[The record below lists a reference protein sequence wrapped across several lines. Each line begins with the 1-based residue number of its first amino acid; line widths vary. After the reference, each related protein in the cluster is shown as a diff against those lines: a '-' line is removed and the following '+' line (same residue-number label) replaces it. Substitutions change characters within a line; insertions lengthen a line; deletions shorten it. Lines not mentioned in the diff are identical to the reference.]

1 MKHPE
6 FLRWLLL
13 ALVFTL
19 VCPVAA
25 QNYYPATIGNTWIL
39 ESDTGEDRRT
49 YTLEG
54 PETVEGK
61 ELTILKIETVGPDIE
76 IPDIDRYFV
85 SVGDEVIGLH
95 KTVLDEGTLGTVT
108 AVFEPA
114 ATFFR
119 LRLAVGDKWEIPA
132 ELKLEVRGIEIA
144 LKNITDVEVVALET
158 VETPAGT
165 FENCAKVKL
174 RQRVTSV
181 FLNLD
186 STSYQWLAPDV
197 GPVKYLNINS
207 DGSDG
212 SEYHLVNFKLGSP
225 YDVNGDGTVNI
236 LDLVLVSSRFGQAD
250 ADADVNG
257 DGVVNILDLTLIAG
271 NFGN

>member
-6 FLRWLLL
+6 FLRWLML

-49 YTLEG
+49 YTLEA
-54 PETVEGK
+54 PETVEDE
-61 ELTILKIETVGPDIE
+61 ELTILKIETVGPDLDT
-76 IPDIDRYFV
+76 PDIDRFFV
-85 SVGDEVIGLH
+85 SVGDEEIGLH
-95 KTVLDEGTLGTVT
+95 KTILDEGTLGIIT

-119 LRLAVGDKWEIPA
+119 LRLAVDDTWEFSADKITLQGREIG
-132 ELKLEVRGIEIA
+132 LEH
-144 LKNITDVEVVALET
+144 ITDVEVVAIET

-174 RQRVTSV
+174 QLRVTSA
-181 FLNLD
+181 FLNLV

-197 GPVKYLNINS
+197 GPVKYLDLNS

-212 SEYHLVNFKLGSP
+212 SEYNLVSFKLGSP

-271 NFGN
+271 NFAN

>member
-6 FLRWLLL
+6 FSRWLML

-19 VCPVAA
+19 AGPVAA
-25 QNYYPATIGNTWIL
+25 QNYYPATIGNMWIL

-61 ELTILKIETVGPDIE
+61 ELTIFKIVTVGPDIDP
-76 IPDIDRYFV
+76 PDIDRYFV
-85 SVGDEVIGLH
+85 SVGDEEIGLH
-95 KTVLDEGTLGTVT
+95 KTILNQPPLGTIT

-114 ATFFR
+114 APFFR
-119 LRLAVGDKWEIPA
+119 LRLAVGDTWEFSVDKVTIQGR
-132 ELKLEVRGIEIA
+132 EFGLE
-144 LKNITDVEVVALET
+144 NITDVEVVAIET

-174 RQRVTSV
+174 RQRVTAA
-181 FLNLD
+181 FLTRNLD

-197 GPVKYLNINS
+197 GPVKYRNS
-207 DGSDG
+207 DGI
-212 SEYHLVNFKLGSP
+212 EYNLVRFSPP
-225 YDVNGDGTVNI
+225 YDVNGDGIVNV
-236 LDLVLVSSRFGQAD
+236 LDLVFVASRFGQTDAAAD
-250 ADADVNG
+250 LNG

>member
-6 FLRWLLL
+6 FLRWLML

-19 VCPVAA
+19 VSPVAA

-61 ELTILKIETVGPDIE
+61 EFTVLKIATEGPRLET
-76 IPDIDRYFV
+76 PDIDRYFV
-85 SVGDEVIGLH
+85 SVGDEEIGLH
-95 KTVLDEGTLGTVT
+95 KTILDEGSLGTVT

-119 LRLAVGDKWEIPA
+119 LRLAVGDTWKISA
-132 ELKLEVRGIEIA
+132 ELKLTVLGREID
-144 LKNITDVEVVALET
+144 LENTTDVEVVSLEK

-186 STSYQWLAPDV
+186 ATSYQWLAPDV
-197 GPVKYLNINS
+197 GPVKYINS
-207 DGSDG
+207 DGI
-212 SEYHLVNFKLGSP
+212 EYHLVSFKMGPS
-225 YDVNGDGTVNI
+225 YDVNGDGAVNV
-236 LDLVLVSSRFGQAD
+236 LDLVFVASRFGQAD
-250 ADADVNG
+250 AAADLNG
-257 DGVVNILDLTLIAG
+257 DGMVNILDLTLIAG

>member
-6 FLRWLLL
+6 FSRWLIL

-19 VCPVAA
+19 AGPVAA

-54 PETVEGK
+54 PETVDGK
-61 ELTILKIETVGPDIE
+61 ELTILKIETVGPDLDT
-76 IPDIDRYFV
+76 PDIDRYFV
-85 SVGDEVIGLH
+85 SVGDEEIGLH
-95 KTVLDEGTLGTVT
+95 KTILDEGTLGTIT
-108 AVFEPA
+108 AVLEPA

-119 LRLAVGDKWEIPA
+119 LRLAVGDTWEISA
-132 ELKLEVRGIEIA
+132 GLKLTVLGREIG
-144 LKNITDVEVVALET
+144 LENITDVEVVEVET

-174 RQRVTSV
+174 RQRVTSA

-186 STSYQWLAPDV
+186 STSYQWLAPDI
-197 GPVKYLNINS
+197 GPVKYLNS
-207 DGSDG
+207 DGID
-212 SEYHLVNFKLGSP
+212 YNLVSFKIGSP
-225 YDVNGDGTVNI
+225 YDVNGDGTVNV
-236 LDLVLVSSRFGQAD
+236 LDLVFVASRFGQTDAAAD
-250 ADADVNG
+250 LNG

>member
-1 MKHPE
+1 MKRPE
-6 FLRWLLL
+6 FLRWLIL

-19 VCPVAA
+19 AGPVAA
-25 QNYYPATIGNTWIL
+25 QNYYPATIGNMWIL

-61 ELTILKIETVGPDIE
+61 ELTILKIETVGPDIDP
-76 IPDIDRYFV
+76 PDIDRYFV
-85 SVGDEVIGLH
+85 SVGDEEIGLH
-95 KTVLDEGTLGTVT
+95 KTILDQAPFDTIT
-108 AVFEPA
+108 AVLEPA

-119 LRLAVGDKWEIPA
+119 LRLAVGDTWEISA
-132 ELKLEVRGIEIA
+132 ELKLPVLGREIA
-144 LKNITDVEVVALET
+144 LANITDVEVVAIET

-174 RQRVTSV
+174 QQRVTST
-181 FLNLD
+181 FLTLD

-197 GPVKYLNINS
+197 GPVKYLNVNS

-212 SEYHLVNFKLGSP
+212 IEYNLVSFKIGSP

-236 LDLVLVSSRFGQAD
+236 LDLVFVASRFGQTDAAAD
-250 ADADVNG
+250 LNG

>member
-1 MKHPE
+1 M
-6 FLRWLLL
+6 
-13 ALVFTL
+13 
-19 VCPVAA
+19 
-25 QNYYPATIGNTWIL
+25 
-39 ESDTGEDRRT
+39 
-49 YTLEG
+49 
-54 PETVEGK
+54 
-61 ELTILKIETVGPDIE
+61 
-76 IPDIDRYFV
+76 

-95 KTVLDEGTLGTVT
+95 KTILDEGTLGTVT

-119 LRLAVGDKWEIPA
+119 LRLAEGDTWEIPA
-132 ELKLEVRGIEIA
+132 ELKLIVLGREIDLA
-144 LKNITDVEVVALET
+144 NITDVEVVALET

-197 GPVKYLNINS
+197 GPVKYLNS
-207 DGSDG
+207 DGI
-212 SEYHLVNFKLGSP
+212 EYHLVNFKLGSP

>member
-1 MKHPE
+1 MKRPE
-6 FLRWLLL
+6 FLRWLIL

-19 VCPVAA
+19 AGPVAA

-61 ELTILKIETVGPDIE
+61 ELTILKIETVGPDIKT
-76 IPDIDRYFV
+76 PDIDRFFV
-85 SVGDEVIGLH
+85 SVGDEEIGLH
-95 KTVLDEGTLGTVT
+95 KTILDEGILGTIT

-119 LRLAVGDKWEIPA
+119 LRLTVGDTWEFSADKITIQGR
-132 ELKLEVRGIEIA
+132 ESSLEHT
-144 LKNITDVEVVALET
+144 TDVEVVAIET

-174 RQRVTSV
+174 QLRVTAA
-181 FLNLD
+181 FLNIN

-197 GPVKYLNINS
+197 GPVKYLNVNS

-212 SEYHLVNFKLGSP
+212 IDYNLVRFKIGLP
-225 YDVNGDGTVNI
+225 YDVNGDGTVNV
-236 LDLVLVSSRFGQAD
+236 LDLVFVASRFGQTD
-250 ADADVNG
+250 ADADLNG

>member
-6 FLRWLLL
+6 FSRWLIL

-19 VCPVAA
+19 AGPVAA
-25 QNYYPATIGNTWIL
+25 QNYYPATIGNMWIL

-54 PETVEGK
+54 PETVDGK
-61 ELTILKIETVGPDIE
+61 ELTILKIETVGPDLDT
-76 IPDIDRYFV
+76 PDIDKYFV
-85 SVGDEVIGLH
+85 SVGDEEIGLH
-95 KTVLDEGTLGTVT
+95 KTILNQPPFGTIT
-108 AVFEPA
+108 AVLEPA

-119 LRLAVGDKWEIPA
+119 LRLAVGDTWVISA
-132 ELKLEVRGIEIA
+132 ELKLTLRGLEIDLA
-144 LKNITDVEVVALET
+144 NITDVEVVAMET

-174 RQRVTSV
+174 HQRVTST

-197 GPVKYLNINS
+197 GPVKYLNVNS

-212 SEYHLVNFKLGSP
+212 IEYNLVSFKIGSP
-225 YDVNGDGTVNI
+225 YDVNGDGTVNV
-236 LDLVLVSSRFGQAD
+236 LDLVFVASRFGQTDAAAD
-250 ADADVNG
+250 LNG

>member
-6 FLRWLLL
+6 FLRWLML

-19 VCPVAA
+19 VSPVAA
-25 QNYYPATIGNTWIL
+25 QNYYPATIGNTWVL

-49 YTLEG
+49 YTLER

-61 ELTILKIETVGPDIE
+61 EFTILKIETEGPGLE
-76 IPDIDRYFV
+76 TPDIDRYFV
-85 SVGDEVIGLH
+85 SVGDEEIGLH
-95 KTVLDEGTLGTVT
+95 KTILDEGTLGIVT

-119 LRLAVGDKWEIPA
+119 LRLAVGDTWKIST
-132 ELKLEVRGIEIA
+132 ELKLTLLRREFDLE
-144 LKNITDVEVVALET
+144 NTTDVEVVAIET
-158 VETPAGT
+158 VETQAGT

-181 FLNLD
+181 FLQLD

-197 GPVKYLNINS
+197 GPVKYVNS
-207 DGSDG
+207 EGI
-212 SEYHLVNFKLGSP
+212 EYNLVNFKIGEP
-225 YDVNGDGTVNI
+225 NYDVTGDGVVNI
-236 LDLVLVSSRFGQAD
+236 LDLVFVASRFGQAD
-250 ADADVNG
+250 AAADLNG
-257 DGVVNILDLTLIAG
+257 DGTVNILDLTLIAG

>member
-6 FLRWLLL
+6 FSRWLIL

-19 VCPVAA
+19 AGPVAA

-61 ELTILKIETVGPDIE
+61 ELTILKIETVGPDIKT
-76 IPDIDRYFV
+76 PDIDRYFV
-85 SVGDEVIGLH
+85 SVGDEEIGLH
-95 KTVLDEGTLGTVT
+95 KTIWDEGILGTIT

-119 LRLAVGDKWEIPA
+119 LRLTVGDKWEISVD
-132 ELKLEVRGIEIA
+132 KVTIQGREIRLA
-144 LKNITDVEVVALET
+144 TITDVEVVAIET

-174 RQRVTSV
+174 HQRATAAALVRP
-181 FLNLD
+181 LD

-197 GPVKYLNINS
+197 GPVKYRNS
-207 DGSDG
+207 DGI
-212 SEYHLVNFKLGSP
+212 EYNLVRFKIGLP
-225 YDVNGDGTVNI
+225 YDVNGDGTVNV
-236 LDLVLVSSRFGQAD
+236 LDLVFVASRFGQTD
-250 ADADVNG
+250 ADADLNG

>member
-1 MKHPE
+1 MKRPE
-6 FLRWLLL
+6 FLCWLIL

-19 VCPVAA
+19 AGPVAA

-61 ELTILKIETVGPDIE
+61 ELTILKIETVGPDIDP
-76 IPDIDRYFV
+76 PDIDRYFV
-85 SVGDEVIGLH
+85 SVGDEEIGLH
-95 KTVLDEGTLGTVT
+95 KTILDQAPLGTIT
-108 AVFEPA
+108 AVLEPA

-119 LRLAVGDKWEIPA
+119 LRLAVGDKWEISA
-132 ELKLEVRGIEIA
+132 ELKLTLLGREIDLA
-144 LKNITDVEVVALET
+144 NITDVEVVAIET
-158 VETPAGT
+158 LETPAGT

-174 RQRVTSV
+174 HQRVTST
-181 FLNLD
+181 FLTLD

-197 GPVKYLNINS
+197 GPVKYLNVNS

-212 SEYHLVNFKLGSP
+212 IEYNLVRFKIGLP
-225 YDVNGDGTVNI
+225 YDVNGDGTVNV
-236 LDLVLVSSRFGQAD
+236 LDLVFVASRFGQTD
-250 ADADVNG
+250 ADADLNG

>member
-6 FLRWLLL
+6 FSRWLIL

-19 VCPVAA
+19 AGPVAA

-54 PETVEGK
+54 PETVDGK
-61 ELTILKIETVGPDIE
+61 ELTILKIETVGPDLDT
-76 IPDIDRYFV
+76 PDIDRYFV
-85 SVGDEVIGLH
+85 SVGDEEIGLH
-95 KTVLDEGTLGTVT
+95 KTILDEGTLGIIT
-108 AVFEPA
+108 AVLEPA

-119 LRLAVGDKWEIPA
+119 LRLEVGDTWLISA
-132 ELKLEVRGIEIA
+132 ELKLAVLGREIDLENA
-144 LKNITDVEVVALET
+144 TDVEVVAIET

-165 FENCAKVKL
+165 FEDCAKVKL
-174 RQRVTSV
+174 QQRVTST

-197 GPVKYLNINS
+197 GPVKYLNS
-207 DGSDG
+207 DGID
-212 SEYHLVNFKLGSP
+212 YNLVSFKIGLP
-225 YDVNGDGTVNI
+225 YDVNGDGTVNV
-236 LDLVLVSSRFGQAD
+236 LDLVFVASRFGQTDAAAD
-250 ADADVNG
+250 LNG